1 MTPDRWERAKSIFGA
16 AIQLDP
22 SLRQSFVQSA
32 CSADPGLY
40 EEVLSLL
47 AADSTDTV
55 LHSPLSERT
64 VRTRLKD
71 RYRLERELG
80 RGGLGVVYLAHDE
93 TLHDRLVVVKMP
105 IDPTPRDPWLA
116 EKFAQEVK
124 ALALID
130 HPGVVGALDSGVA
143 ADGRPFLVIQYVE
156 GRSLKEAMPPEG
168 VPLEFAARVLREIGE
183 ALGAAHARGVW
194 HRDLKPPNIML
205 QRLEGGRELVRL
217 IDFGIASIQD
227 APTGEIATR
236 VAGTPLYMA
245 PEQFDGRVS
254 AASDIYSMG
263 VVAYELV
270 TGRKPFLG
278 QNERE
283 QHDLQRAGL
292 ALKPSQLRPGVSAQ
306 ADRLIVQS
314 LAFLPKDRPAGAAQ
328 FGEALAAALVPVEAP
343 TLPSRP
349 PAPSRRKALAV
360 GIAGVVLAGGG
371 GAAGIWWLGG
381 KNEKHEKND
390 VAWSMM
396 VQPGGTGPAVAV
408 NPALP
413 LGVSDAF
420 YLTVRGPQGY
430 FYLLSDEPAKDSLVV
445 LASPQ
450 IRPGEANRIPDDHR
464 FLFDGPSVMDLWC
477 AWSRDPLP
485 ELEPLRQLM
494 NEKDRGMIGDAGLR
508 ARTRQFLA
516 ALPQPKPSTPAG
528 SAEMV
533 LTGSRRLAWR
543 VRVEAK

>member
-1 MTPDRWERAKSIFGA
+1 MTPDRWERAKSIFAA

-22 SLRQSFVQSA
+22 SLRQAFVQSA
-32 CSADPGLY
+32 CGPDHGLY

-55 LHSPLSERT
+55 LRSPLSDRT
-64 VRTRLKD
+64 TRTRLNN
-71 RYRLERELG
+71 RYRVERELG

-93 TLHDRLVVVKMP
+93 TLHDRPVVVKMP

-124 ALALID
+124 ALSIID

-143 ADGRPFLVIQYVE
+143 SDGRPFLVIQYVE
-156 GRSLKEAMPPEG
+156 GRSLKDAMTPEG

-205 QRLEGGRELVRL
+205 QRLEGGREYARL
-217 IDFGIASIQD
+217 IDFGIASIHS

-263 VVAYELV
+263 VIAYELV
-270 TGRKPFLG
+270 TGRKPFAG
-278 QNERE
+278 SNERE
-283 QHDLQRAGL
+283 QHDLQRAGVSV
-292 ALKPSQLRPGVSAQ
+292 KPSQLRAGVSSQ
-306 ADRLIVQS
+306 ADRLILQA
-314 LAFLPKDRPAGAAQ
+314 LAFQPKDRPAAAAR
-328 FGEALAAALVPVEAP
+328 FGEDLAAALVSTEAP
-343 TLPSRP
+343 RALPP
-349 PAPSRRKALAV
+349 PSRRKALVA
-360 GIAGVVLAGGG
+360 GIASAVVALGGG
-371 GAAGIWWLGG
+371 GAVGIWWLGG
-381 KNEKHEKND
+381 NSAKDEKD
-390 VAWSMM
+390 SVAWSIM
-396 VQPGGTGPAVAV
+396 VQPGGTGPALAA
-408 NPALP
+408 NPAQP
-413 LGVSDAF
+413 LAVSDAF
-420 YLTVRGPQGY
+420 YLTLRGPRGY
-430 FYLLSDEPAKDSLVV
+430 FYLLSDEPAKDALVV

-450 IRPGEANRIPDDHR
+450 IRPGETNRIPDDHR
-464 FLFDGPSVMDLWC
+464 FLFDGPSVMELWC

-485 ELEPLRQLM
+485 ELEPLRKLI
-494 NEKDRGMIGDAGLR
+494 NENERGIVGDPALR
-508 ARTRQFLA
+508 ARTRQYLA
-516 ALPQPKPSTPAG
+516 GLPQPRPSTQPG
-528 SAEMV
+528 NTETT
-533 LTGSRRLAWR
+533 LTGSRRFAWK